1 MTDKTASTTRP
12 RSEAGRPP
20 RKRYWGRWVLASVA
34 ALVVLIVAATGLF
47 IKLQPSPP
55 PLALPHGAA
64 PAPASSADG
73 TWNVAAGSVA
83 GFRVPESALG
93 FSNDVVGRTRAVTG
107 TIVLS
112 GDHVIRATL
121 RVDLTAVTVSGKP
134 QPQFATSLDTRADPV
149 ATFALTRPA
158 SLGPG
163 FISGAIIRV
172 TAVGQLSMRGV
183 ARPVT
188 VTLSVRRSGPGLQA
202 AGSIPVAFAR
212 WGIKEPAGLGF
223 LGSLAQHGTAE
234 FLVFLS
240 KS

>member
-1 MTDKTASTTRP
+1 MTDQTAFTARP
-12 RSEAGRPP
+12 RSEPGRPR
-20 RKRYWGRWVLASVA
+20 RKRHWRRWVLASVA
-34 ALVVLIVAATGLF
+34 ALVVLIVAAVGLF

-55 PLALPHGAA
+55 PLALPHSAASA
-64 PAPASSADG
+64 PAGLADG
-73 TWNVAAGSVA
+73 SWNVEAGSVA

-112 GDHVIRATL
+112 GDHIIRATL

-149 ATFALTRPA
+149 AMFTLTRA
-158 SLGPG
+158 AKLGPA
-163 FISGAIIRV
+163 FISGATMRV

-188 VTLSVRRSGPGLQA
+188 VTLSARRSGPGLQA